1 MAANVTSITTLSPL
15 ASQKLNKRVQIR
27 QRTDVPLG
35 ASALGSVF
43 SEPGSRW
50 ARIQP
55 VGTAAYA
62 EGLQSDHSLTHR
74 IWLRKIEGITNA
86 HEVVHKSHVYRVLRS
101 ADLDGGNAF
110 TILDVE
116 QLK

>member
-1 MAANVTSITTLSPL
+1 MSTASFSTLAPL
-15 ASQKLNKRVQIR
+15 PSQKLDKRVLIR

-35 ASALGSVF
+35 DSDLESIF
-43 SEPGSRW
+43 SQPVGRW

-62 EGLQSDHSLTHR
+62 EGQQTDHSLTHR
-74 IWLRKIEGITNA
+74 IWLRKMAGITKS
-86 HEVVHKSHVYRVLRS
+86 HEVVHGDSVYRVLRN
-101 ADLDGGNAF
+101 APLDGGNAF
-110 TILDVE
+110 TILEVE